1 MEQLSLFD
9 DQIDELIPD
18 RSEVPK
24 VAQSGDIFQLGE
36 HRLMCGD
43 STDHGCLQKL
53 TGGGRRWIYVSQILP
68 TA

>member
-43 STDHGCLQKL
+43 S
-53 TGGGRRWIYVSQILP
+53 RWIYVSQILP

>member
-24 VAQSGDIFQLGE
+24 VAQETSSNWENID
-36 HRLMCGD
+36 
-43 STDHGCLQKL
+43 
-53 TGGGRRWIYVSQILP
+53 
-68 TA
+68 

>member
-18 RSEVPK
+18 RSEVP
-24 VAQSGDIFQLGE
+24 
-36 HRLMCGD
+36 
-43 STDHGCLQKL
+43 
-53 TGGGRRWIYVSQILP
+53 RWIYVSQILP